1 MPIFHPTAAVTGV
14 LEITPELLSKIGV
27 SAVILDVDNTLSLHG
42 SQTPYEGTVEWSR
55 KIRDAGIAVLIL
67 SNNTKE
73 RVEPF
78 AALYGIPFVSRG
90 LKPLPFGYWR
100 CAKLMEAPCGKTAVV
115 GDQIFTDTLGA
126 NNAGVIPLLVEPI
139 RLAGNPGRYLRYAAE
154 TPFRMLGR
162 RRPFL

>member
-67 SNNTKE
+67 SNNTQE

-100 CAKLMEAPCGKTAVV
+100 CAKLMGAPCGKTAVV
-115 GDQIFTDTLGA
+115 GDQIFTDVLGA
-126 NNAGVIPLLVEPI
+126 NLSGMKSILLTPIKEETSVSFRIRRRLEKPI
-139 RLAGNPGRYLRYAAE
+139 RKKLE
-154 TPFRMLGR
+154 K
-162 RRPFL
+162 

>member
-100 CAKLMEAPCGKTAVV
+100 CAKLMGVPCGKTAVV
-115 GDQIFTDTLGA
+115 GDQIFTDVLGA
-126 NNAGVIPLLVEPI
+126 NLSGMKSILLTPIKEETSVSFRIRRRLEKPI
-139 RLAGNPGRYLRYAAE
+139 RKKLE
-154 TPFRMLGR
+154 K
-162 RRPFL
+162 

>member
-100 CAKLMEAPCGKTAVV
+100 CAKLMGAPCGKTAVV
-115 GDQIFTDTLGA
+115 GDQIFTDVLGA
-126 NNAGVIPLLVEPI
+126 NLSGMKSILLTPIKEETSVSFRIRRRLEKPI
-139 RLAGNPGRYLRYAAE
+139 RKKLE
-154 TPFRMLGR
+154 K
-162 RRPFL
+162 